1 MKKKKILFCF
11 LIILLIIL
19 SFYSGYLFHQY
30 SEYASRG
37 KSTNPCFFDYTFA
50 IETSEYVDTNSPE
63 DIKIEDLS
71 INVFDKSNVLIFQI
85 VINKFENK
93 KFANLYKK
101 HHNIQENSSKLISIS
116 YYKNF
121 IITKVNH
128 KAIANTSEV
137 TLGEPYP
144 YTLDS
149 LEKDNL
155 LIIN

>member
-63 DIKIEDLS
+63 DIKIEDLA

-85 VINKFENK
+85 VINKFENEEL
-93 KFANLYKK
+93 ADLYKK
-101 HHNIQENSSKLISIS
+101 HYSIQEISTSLTSTIF
-116 YYKNF
+116 YKNY
-121 IITKVNH
+121 ILKKVNY
-128 KAIANTSEV
+128 KAISNTIEA
-137 TLGEPYP
+137 TLGEPSP

-149 LEKDNL
+149 LEKDNF